1 MAAGLAAVLAVWS
14 LTSVA
19 WPWYTLVG
27 SMTTLA
33 VGSLLGSVRPASE
46 ERIA

>member
-1 MAAGLAAVLAVWS
+1 MAAGLVAVLAVWR
-14 LTSVA
+14 LTPVA

-33 VGSLLGSVRPASE
+33 AGTLLGSVRPARE

>member
-1 MAAGLAAVLAVWS
+1 MAAGLVAVLGVWR

-33 VGSLLGSVRPASE
+33 VGSLVGRAGPRREA
-46 ERIA
+46 AA